1 MASKKATKKGNS
13 KSPRNN
19 SNKKTETTEVTV
31 VEKERKTNPNGVN
44 QYTDPD
50 PRQAL
55 FLQLYFDHQSPTWG
69 NAKQSALAAGYGE
82 SMANQITYLRPQW
95 FVEFCR
101 QNSLIDKIEN
111 HFAEVMNLPNV
122 TQAMGAFGP
131 IEKKQVIVEETGEVY
146 KSGKRKGQAKT
157 KKKTVKVP
165 VYVPNVAIIKA
176 KNEVAKIAAPAH
188 DPDRYGKK
196 ANTNNFIFNMTG
208 DREKYAWNTGNL

>member
-13 KSPRNN
+13 KSPRNK

-31 VEKERKTNPNGVN
+31 VEEKRQDMVLT
-44 QYTDPD
+44 

-55 FLQLYFDHQSPTWG
+55 FLQLYHDKESPTWG
-69 NAKQSALAAGYGE
+69 NAKQSALAAGFSE

-95 FVEFCR
+95 FVDFCR
-101 QNSLIDKIEN
+101 QNSLIDKIEQ
-111 HFAEVMNLPNV
+111 HFTEVMNLPNV

-146 KSGKRKGQAKT
+146 KSGARKGQPKT

-208 DREKYAWNTGNL
+208 DRQKYA